1 MINWRPQ
8 GLAVG
13 NCWSPKKTVSTR
25 RSLVFCATFVLFVA
39 LNIAARGAEDI
50 PPPFGFKWND
60 SMTKLEQVLL
70 GAKAK
75 IVNREKKEKRDVW
88 TVEGLVQPGLKRT
101 LFTFRDGFLVEVELQ
116 YEYPDWTIE
125 RYNER
130 MGEIRRYF
138 DAKFGTGKL
147 ISRSR
152 DTESDVIQTLVGYQ
166 WIVGE
171 TMLELFYFSAQR
183 DQMVFRSI
191 TVTYKAI

>member
-1 MINWRPQ
+1 MINRLLHGAAFCDSRPPQ
-8 GLAVG
+8 TAGAQRRWWAGSIGLA
-13 NCWSPKKTVSTR
+13 
-25 RSLVFCATFVLFVA
+25 LFFCVTSSGL
-39 LNIAARGAEDI
+39 AADDI

-60 SMTKLEQVLL
+60 SMSKLESVLV

-75 IVNREKKEKRDVW
+75 IVTRERKEKRDVW

-101 LFTFRDGFLVEVELQ
+101 LFSFKEGFLVEVELQ

-125 RYNER
+125 RYNDR

-166 WIVGE
+166 WIVGG